1 MMDKEKN
8 NVSKEATPKRPS
20 DKSPV
25 RKTLIRIL
33 IYGSAVFMLLIL
45 AGYIL
50 LRIPYVQHRMK
61 AFAITTLEKQFDL
74 QLDFGEVTGNLIFGL
89 AVDDVKLKGSTG
101 PILSAGRISVRYQLP
116 KLLQRKLVVHHLSI
130 DRLHLDLIRKE
141 DGTWN
146 ISDFMRSDNKAP
158 ESPRSGEPFEVLV
171 KKFLMTSSTI
181 NMEDSGGQ
189 PTQRYLFEDIQ
200 IDVGLE
206 SARMLAADIRN
217 LAFRLNDSQ
226 LILKGLE
233 GRVRYD
239 TKENHLILDGLSI
252 KTDQSQLT
260 LNAQLQQ
267 NKPETQVTLDVNID
281 ELFLAEIG
289 NWLSAPELN
298 RGRIVGKVYLNG
310 TPKRLAH
317 RLDLKMNGQTL
328 MAEGVLTSDNYR
340 DIGLVTNGTMR
351 HLNPAG
357 WPLNAMSGWPGDLNS
372 DFSFKGEKLEK
383 PERKARLAL
392 QLMASKLTDYKID
405 NGILELEIDN
415 DKLVLSEILLNG
427 QTGQLRIQGQAQGIN
442 SPDESMTTKVRAEI
456 RNLDTTAIL
465 PGSQL
470 GGMVN
475 IDLNANATGKLAT
488 SGKFD
493 PFDWTGKVDLKMF
506 RSVLLD
512 TEVNEGKLA
521 AEWDGSILQL
531 TNLELQSE
539 WGRASLK
546 GQTTLQPLNYQLN
559 GEVVI
564 AELKETIPLLK
575 KIAPKIPEDQVPNGH
590 IKFNGAV
597 LGKNK
602 QIDVQATVNV
612 DDLIHNDVTVAS
624 ARIDGDWQI
633 IGTELNGQTEGFVID
648 IVYGEYRFPRLD
660 LFVQLSPEN
669 IMADLKLAKDTGEQ
683 FQLSGLIDQWQQDS
697 RHIQLDTFKV
707 TGITEPLDR
716 VIPEIHNPDPIQLNI
731 HPNSIDI
738 DNLRLAAG
746 STVFQVQG
754 RLSREGSQ
762 GLQLSLTGLDI
773 NQLAALWQEEPE
785 VRGQLTAEVNL
796 SGTGESPKIEA
807 QVMIKGP
814 SGYEIS
820 LSDLDFRLAYDDRA
834 ASIMAQGFRKGEKI
848 FDLEGRSGLTLRLW
862 PFEFTP
868 EPGSLRANFDA
879 KDLKL
884 SEWPNPVRRNVAVDG
899 LATIQLQA
907 TGNLLQPQLTGS
919 LNLEEGSLVL
929 PKHDLSYESVQANV
943 NLIPGKLVINQFDLR
958 GEREGTLSLTGDILL
973 TGWMPS
979 SLDLRLTGNRA
990 PVAWK
995 REITVRIDP
1004 DILLSG
1010 KPSALMLTGRLRIPE
1025 GRINLD
1031 RMAAGGPADIQVVG
1045 EQTTDDQLIVIT
1057 ETQDEGLLSSLSAEI
1072 DIEVP
1077 GNVWL
1082 RGQDMDIE
1090 IAGEMKMKK
1099 KPQGPFLLFG
1109 SLNTV
1114 RGNYQFQSRT
1124 FRITRGR
1131 VEFQGLKEPDPILD
1145 IRAESRIRDVEII
1158 VRITGSARM
1167 LELSLE
1173 SEPMMDKADIVS
1185 YLVFGR
1191 PTNALRTEQATNAQV
1206 AALDMAGQVAARQL
1220 KKILGDTL
1228 AVDELRFEPG
1238 EKNAGAFVL
1247 GKYVTRNIF
1256 VTYRTGNISSK
1267 NYGEV
1272 GVEYEINR
1280 NFSIETQFGNDLT
1293 SGIDLIWKTDF

>member
-1 MMDKEKN
+1 MDKENK
-8 NVSKEATPKRPS
+8 NVSGEPTPKKPS
-20 DKSPV
+20 EKSPV
-25 RKTLIRIL
+25 RKMLIRLL

-45 AGYIL
+45 TGYLL
-50 LRIPYVQHRMK
+50 LRIPHIQHRIK
-61 AFAITTLEKQFDL
+61 AFAIATLEKQFDL
-74 QLDFGEVTGNLIFGL
+74 QLEFREVSGNLLIGL
-89 AVDDVKLKGSTG
+89 SVEDVKLKGSTG

-116 KLLQRKLVVHHLSI
+116 MLLQKKLVIQQLSL

-146 ISDFMRSDNKAP
+146 ISDLMRSDKQAP
-158 ESPRSGEPFEVLV
+158 DKPPSGQPFEIVVNKLLV
-171 KKFLMTSSTI
+171 TSSTVNI
-181 NMEDSGGQ
+181 EDSGGH
-189 PTQRYLFEDIQ
+189 PTKRYLFEDIQ

-206 SARMLAADIRN
+206 SARMLTANIRN

-226 LILKGLE
+226 LVLKGLE
-233 GRVRYD
+233 GRVRYESND
-239 TKENHLILDGLSI
+239 NHLILDGLSI
-252 KTDQSQLT
+252 KTDQSQLI
-260 LNAQLQQ
+260 LNAKLQQ
-267 NKPETQVTLDVNID
+267 NKAETQVTLDVDINA
-281 ELFLAEIG
+281 LSLAELG
-289 NWLSAPELN
+289 NWLFVPELN
-298 RGRIVGKVYLNG
+298 RGHIIGKVYLNG
-310 TPKRLAH
+310 TPKRLNH
-317 RLDLKMNGQTL
+317 RLRLEMNGQTL
-328 MAEGVLTSDNYR
+328 TAEGTLTSDNYH
-340 DIGLVTNGTMR
+340 DIGLVTNGTIR

-357 WPLNAMSGWPGDLNS
+357 WPLNTTSGWPGDLNS
-372 DFSFKGEKLEK
+372 DFHLKGEQLEK
-383 PERKARLAL
+383 SERKARVAL
-392 QLMASKLTDYKID
+392 QLMASKLADYKID
-405 NGILELEIDN
+405 NGIFDLEIDN
-415 DKLVLSEILLNG
+415 NALVISEIFLRG
-427 QTGQLRIQGQAQGIN
+427 QAGQLRILGQAKGIN
-442 SPDESMTTKVRAEI
+442 SPSKSVTTTVRAEL
-456 RNLDTTAIL
+456 RNFDTTTVL
-465 PGSQL
+465 PGSQF

-475 IDLNANATGKLAT
+475 IDLNVNAAGKLGT

-493 PFDWTGKVDLKMF
+493 PIAWTGKADLQLF
-506 RSVLLD
+506 PSVLLD

-521 AEWDGSILQL
+521 AEWDGRVLQL
-531 TNLELQSE
+531 TTLELHSE
-539 WGRASLK
+539 MGHASLK
-546 GQTTLQPLNYQLN
+546 GQTTLQPLNYQIN

-564 AELKETIPLLK
+564 AELKKIIPPLK
-575 KIAPKIPEDQVPNGH
+575 KFIPQVTVDQVPNGH
-590 IKFNGAV
+590 LKFNGDV
-597 LGKNK
+597 IGKNK
-602 QIDVQATVNV
+602 QIDVRATVNV
-612 DDLIHNDVTVAS
+612 DDLTYNDVTVAS

-633 IGTELNGQTEGFVID
+633 AGTELIGRTEGFITD
-648 IVYGEYRFPRLD
+648 IVYGENRFPRLD
-660 LFVQLSPEN
+660 LFVQLNQKDIS
-669 IMADLKLAKDTGEQ
+669 ADFKLAKDTGEQ
-683 FQLSGLIDQWQQDS
+683 FELSGLVDQWQQES
-697 RHIQLDTFKV
+697 RRIQLDTLKV
-707 TGITEPLDR
+707 TGITEPLNR
-716 VIPEIHNPDPIQLNI
+716 VIPEIHNPDPVQMEI
-731 HPNSIDI
+731 HPDSIDI

-762 GLQLSLTGLDI
+762 GLQLSLTGLDM
-773 NQLAALWQEEPE
+773 NQLAALWQEDPE
-785 VRGQLTAEVNL
+785 VQGQLTVEAKL
-796 SGTGESPKIEA
+796 GGSSESPKIDA
-807 QVMIKGP
+807 QVRVKGP
-814 SGYEIS
+814 RGYEVS
-820 LSDLDFRLAYDDRA
+820 LSDLDFRLAYEDRA
-834 ASIMAQGFRKGEKI
+834 ASIMAQGFRKGKKI

-868 EPGSLRANFDA
+868 EPGSLRANFSA
-879 KDLKL
+879 KNLKL
-884 SEWPNPVRRNVAVDG
+884 SEWPNPVRRQVAIDG
-899 LATIQLQA
+899 LATVQLQA
-907 TGNLLQPQLTGS
+907 TGDLLQPQLTGFLS
-919 LNLEEGSLVL
+919 LKEGYLAL
-929 PKHDLSYESVQANV
+929 PQHNLSYESVQANLS
-943 NLIPGKLVINQFDLR
+943 LIPGKLVIDKFDLR

-979 SLDLRLTGNRA
+979 SLNLQLTGNQA
-990 PVAWK
+990 PIAWR
-995 REITVRIDP
+995 REISARIDP
-1004 DILLSG
+1004 DISLSG
-1010 KPSALMLTGRLRIPE
+1010 KLSTLVLRGRLRIPE

-1045 EQTTDDQLIVIT
+1045 EQTADDQLIVIT
-1057 ETQDEGLLSSLSAEI
+1057 GTQDEGLLSSLSAEI

-1099 KPQGPFLLFG
+1099 KPRGPFLLFG

-1124 FRITRGR
+1124 FRITRGK

-1220 KKILGDTL
+1220 KKILGNTL
-1228 AVDELRFEPG
+1228 AVDEIRFEPG
-1238 EKNAGAFVL
+1238 EKNSGSFVF

-1256 VTYRTGNISSK
+1256 VTYRTGNISSN

-1280 NFSIETQFGNDLT
+1280 HFSIETQFGNDLT